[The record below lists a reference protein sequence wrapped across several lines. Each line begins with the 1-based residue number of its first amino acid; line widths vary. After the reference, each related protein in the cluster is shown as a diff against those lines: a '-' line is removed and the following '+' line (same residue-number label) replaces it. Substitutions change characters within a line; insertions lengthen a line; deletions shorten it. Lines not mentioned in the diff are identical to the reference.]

1 MPSSSSTDRRPTDRP
16 TDRPTAAAA
25 VAVAVAVTPSLH
37 GGRLLA
43 ARGVDPLLQLELAL
57 QRGAHVLL
65 AVQRLEERQELR
77 AEDRERIFF
86 KRERGEGRGGEKEAV
101 VARQSIAAHAT
112 RATRATRTLSSS
124 VSAGSSNQLSMGTPF
139 ATWQPHE

>member
-1 MPSSSSTDRRPTDRP
+1 MPSSSSTDRPTDRP
-16 TDRPTAAAA
+16 TTDRPTAAA
-25 VAVAVAVTPSLH
+25 VAVAVTQSLH

-112 RATRATRTLSSS
+112 HATRATRATRTLSSS

>member
-1 MPSSSSTDRRPTDRP
+1 MPHALVVLDRPTTDRP
-16 TDRPTAAAA
+16 TDRPTAAA
-25 VAVAVAVTPSLH
+25 VAVAVAVTQSLH

-65 AVQRLEERQELR
+65 AVQRLEKRQELR

-86 KRERGEGRGGEKEAV
+86 QEREEKDGGV
-101 VARQSIAAHAT
+101 RRRQSSHVRALPHTPHA
-112 RATRATRTLSSS
+112 
-124 VSAGSSNQLSMGTPF
+124 
-139 ATWQPHE
+139 PHAPPTQHAP